1 MEVSFLH
8 FFSLL
13 YLLTCTP
20 GETSAQSHTAGPME
34 KASREKN
41 SPCLARGTVG
51 VTLWGKNV
59 GGALRQVP
67 VEKESQQK
75 QIKKGPPDV
84 RGRILPL
91 PAFGLYN
98 LACVLHQPTARE
110 AQPMVPPVQPIVLPS
125 TRKLARLK
133 RRPAPG
139 LRAWPLEVTLLDWC
153 RCDINSLFRFP
164 ECVSLVPSW
173 VPSICCNTVMKLNTQ
188 GSGSSDGHREWEPH
202 LKSKRNPSL
211 R

>member
-1 MEVSFLH
+1 MIAGKLRKAIRTRRTSSMEVSFLH
-8 FFSLL
+8 FFSIL

-98 LACVLHQPTARE
+98 LACVLHNCLRSTTNGAPCAANSVAKYLE
-110 AQPMVPPVQPIVLPS
+110 ASQ
-125 TRKLARLK
+125 A
-133 RRPAPG
+133 
-139 LRAWPLEVTLLDWC
+139 
-153 RCDINSLFRFP
+153 
-164 ECVSLVPSW
+164 
-173 VPSICCNTVMKLNTQ
+173 
-188 GSGSSDGHREWEPH
+188 
-202 LKSKRNPSL
+202 
-211 R
+211 